1 MKNREVERKWVL
13 GGPSFM
19 CKSAVEQLVSLCSSL
34 KTEYIHQVI
43 LAVDDN
49 KMLRVRCYVDSD
61 GVRRYDLTLKIA
73 DKITPEMGKA
83 LDRLE
88 FNWDLSESDGSKL
101 FEALQSGCGEMFG
114 SLKKLRVYI
123 DKNTT
128 IDIFQGDLEGIV
140 MIEKEYDVDL
150 VKEGVEYANEITEES
165 TYDMITGLR
174 TALDAKGVPT
184 SVSYQATDLYS
195 FLFSM
200 YNQGRIREVTHD
212 PIYVNQNLCRSVI
225 RECFGGQKV
234 IVKR

>member
-19 CKSAVEQLVSLCSSL
+19 CKSDVEQLVTLCSSL
-34 KTEYIHQVI
+34 KTEYIYQVI

-83 LDRLE
+83 LDRRE

-123 DKNTT
+123 DKSTT

-140 MIEKEYDVDL
+140 MIEKEYDVDPDE
-150 VKEGVEYANEITEES
+150 EGSDEITEES
-165 TYDMITGLR
+165 TYDMITGLKDS
-174 TALDAKGVPT
+174 LGAKGAP
-184 SVSYQATDLYS
+184 VSASHLYS
-195 FLFSM
+195 WLFSM
-200 YNQGRIREVTHD
+200 YSQGRIREVTHD

>member
-1 MKNREVERKWVL
+1 MENREVERKWVL

-19 CKSAVEQLVSLCSSL
+19 CKSAVDQLVDLCSSL
-34 KTEYIHQVI
+34 RAEYIHQVI

-49 KMLRVRCYVDSD
+49 KMLRVRCYADSD
-61 GVRRYDLTLKIA
+61 GARRYDLTLKIA

-140 MIEKEYDVDL
+140 MIEKEYSDDSS
-150 VKEGVEYANEITEES
+150 EES
-165 TYDMITGLR
+165 TGDMITGLR
-174 TALDAKGVPT
+174 TALDAKGIPT

>member
-1 MKNREVERKWVL
+1 MENREVERKWVL

-19 CKSAVEQLVSLCSSL
+19 CKSAVDQLVDLCSSL
-34 KTEYIHQVI
+34 RAEYIHQVI

-49 KMLRVRCYVDSD
+49 KMLRVRCYVSSD

-101 FEALQSGCGEMFG
+101 YEALQSNCGEMFG
-114 SLKKLRVYI
+114 SLKKFRVYL
-123 DKNTT
+123 DKNVT
-128 IDIFQGDLEGIV
+128 IDIFRDNLEGIV
-140 MIEKEYDVDL
+140 MIEKEYDVDSSE
-150 VKEGVEYANEITEES
+150 EGSNEITEES

-184 SVSYQATDLYS
+184 SVSYEATDLYS
-195 FLFSM
+195 FLLSM

-212 PIYVNQNLCRSVI
+212 PIYFNQNLCRSVI

>member
-61 GVRRYDLTLKIA
+61 GARRYDLTLKIA

-114 SLKKLRVYI
+114 SLKKLRVHI
-123 DKNTT
+123 DKNVT

-140 MIEKEYDVDL
+140 MIEKEYDVDSS
-150 VKEGVEYANEITEES
+150 ESGADEITEES
-165 TYDMITGLR
+165 MFDMITGLR
-174 TALDAKGVPT
+174 TSLDAKGVPN
-184 SVSYQATDLYS
+184 LYS
-195 FLFSM
+195 FLFNM

-212 PIYVNQNLCRSVI
+212 PIYINQNLCRSVI

>member
-49 KMLRVRCYVDSD
+49 KMLRVRCYADSD
-61 GVRRYDLTLKIA
+61 GARRYDLTLKIA

-101 FEALQSGCGEMFG
+101 FETLQSGCGEMFG
-114 SLKKLRVYI
+114 SLRKLRVYI
-123 DKNTT
+123 DKNVT
-128 IDIFQGDLEGIV
+128 IDIFQDDLEGIV
-140 MIEKEYDVDL
+140 MIEKEYDVDSS
-150 VKEGVEYANEITEES
+150 ESGADEITEES
-165 TYDMITGLR
+165 MFDMITGLKDS
-174 TALDAKGVPT
+174 LDTPIT
-184 SVSYQATDLYS
+184 PNLYS
-195 FLFSM
+195 FLFNM
-200 YNQGRIREVTHD
+200 YNRGQIREVTHD
-212 PIYVNQNLCRSVI
+212 PIYINQNLCRSVI

>member
-1 MKNREVERKWVL
+1 MENREVERKWVL
-13 GGPSFM
+13 DGPSFM
-19 CKSAVEQLVSLCSSL
+19 CKSAVDQLVDLCSSL
-34 KTEYIHQVI
+34 RAEYIHQVI

-49 KMLRVRCYVDSD
+49 KMLRVRCYADSD
-61 GVRRYDLTLKIA
+61 GARRYDLTLKIA

-140 MIEKEYDVDL
+140 MIEKEYSDDSS
-150 VKEGVEYANEITEES
+150 EES
-165 TYDMITGLR
+165 TGDMITGLR
-174 TALDAKGVPT
+174 TALDAKGIPT

>member
-49 KMLRVRCYVDSD
+49 KMLRVRCYAGSD

-114 SLKKLRVYI
+114 SLKKLRAYI
-123 DKNTT
+123 DKNVT
-128 IDIFQGDLEGIV
+128 IDIFMGDLEGIV
-140 MIEKEYDVDL
+140 MIEKEYDVDSS
-150 VKEGVEYANEITEES
+150 ESGADEITEES
-165 TYDMITGLR
+165 MFDMITGLKDS
-174 TALDAKGVPT
+174 LDTPIT
-184 SVSYQATDLYS
+184 PNLYS
-195 FLFSM
+195 FLFNM
-200 YNQGRIREVTHD
+200 YNRGQIREVTHD

>member
-19 CKSAVEQLVSLCSSL
+19 CKSAVEQLMSLCSSL

-114 SLKKLRVYI
+114 SLRKLRVYI
-123 DKNTT
+123 DKNVT
-128 IDIFQGDLEGIV
+128 IDIFQDDLEGIV
-140 MIEKEYDVDL
+140 MIEKEYDVNSDE
-150 VKEGVEYANEITEES
+150 EGSDEITEES
-165 TYDMITGLR
+165 IYDVMIDTLI
-174 TALDAKGVPT
+174 TPN
-184 SVSYQATDLYS
+184 LYS
-195 FLFSM
+195 FLFDM
-200 YNQGRIREVTHD
+200 YNRGQIREVTHD
-212 PIYVNQNLCRSVI
+212 PIYINQNLCRSVI

>member
-49 KMLRVRCYVDSD
+49 KMLRVRCYADSD

-114 SLKKLRVYI
+114 SLKKLRAYL
-123 DKNTT
+123 DKNVT
-128 IDIFQGDLEGIV
+128 IDIFMGDLEGIV
-140 MIEKEYDVDL
+140 MIEKEYDVDSS
-150 VKEGVEYANEITEES
+150 ESGADEITEES
-165 TYDMITGLR
+165 MFDMITGLKDS
-174 TALDAKGVPT
+174 LDTPFT
-184 SVSYQATDLYS
+184 PNLYS
-195 FLFSM
+195 FLFNM
-200 YNQGRIREVTHD
+200 YNRGQIREVTHD
-212 PIYVNQNLCRSVI
+212 PIYINQNLCRSVI

>member
-19 CKSAVEQLVSLCSSL
+19 CKSAVDQLVDLCSSL
-34 KTEYIHQVI
+34 RAEYIHQVI

-49 KMLRVRCYVDSD
+49 KMLRVRCYVSSD

-101 FEALQSGCGEMFG
+101 YEALQSNCGEMFG
-114 SLKKLRVYI
+114 SLRKFRVYL
-123 DKNTT
+123 DKNVT
-128 IDIFQGDLEGIV
+128 IDIFRDNLEGIV
-140 MIEKEYDVDL
+140 MIEKEYDVDSSE
-150 VKEGVEYANEITEES
+150 EGSDEITEES
-165 TYDMITGLR
+165 TGDMITGLR

-184 SVSYQATDLYS
+184 SVSYEATDLYS
-195 FLFSM
+195 FLLSM

-212 PIYVNQNLCRSVI
+212 PIYFNQNLCRSVI

>member
-19 CKSAVEQLVSLCSSL
+19 CKSDVEQLVALCSSL
-34 KTEYIHQVI
+34 KTEYIYQVI

-114 SLKKLRVYI
+114 SLKKLRVYL
-123 DKNTT
+123 DKSVT

-150 VKEGVEYANEITEES
+150 DEESSDEITEES
-165 TYDMITGLR
+165 TGDMITGLKDS
-174 TALDAKGVPT
+174 LGAKGAP
-184 SVSYQATDLYS
+184 VSASHLYS
-195 FLFSM
+195 WLFSM
-200 YNQGRIREVTHD
+200 YSQGRIREVTHD

>member
-19 CKSAVEQLVSLCSSL
+19 CKSDVEQLVALCSSL
-34 KTEYIHQVI
+34 KTEYIYQVI

-123 DKNTT
+123 DKSVT

-140 MIEKEYDVDL
+140 MIEKEYDVDPD
-150 VKEGVEYANEITEES
+150 EESSDEITEES
-165 TYDMITGLR
+165 TGDMITGLKDS
-174 TALDAKGVPT
+174 LGAKGAP
-184 SVSYQATDLYS
+184 VSASHLYS
-195 FLFSM
+195 WLFSM

-212 PIYVNQNLCRSVI
+212 PIYINQNLCRSVI

>member
-19 CKSAVEQLVSLCSSL
+19 CKSAVDQLVDLCSSL
-34 KTEYIHQVI
+34 RAEYIHQVI

-49 KMLRVRCYVDSD
+49 KMLRVRCYVSSD

-101 FEALQSGCGEMFG
+101 YEALQSNCGEMFG
-114 SLKKLRVYI
+114 SLKKFRVYL
-123 DKNTT
+123 DKNVT
-128 IDIFQGDLEGIV
+128 IDIFRDNLEGIV
-140 MIEKEYDVDL
+140 MIEKEYDVDS
-150 VKEGVEYANEITEES
+150 VKEGVEYADEITEES
-165 TYDMITGLR
+165 TGDMINGLK
-174 TALDAKGVPT
+174 TSLNAKG
-184 SVSYQATDLYS
+184 ATDLYS

-212 PIYVNQNLCRSVI
+212 PIYINQNLCRSVI

>member
-13 GGPSFM
+13 GGPSLM
-19 CKSAVEQLVSLCSSL
+19 CKSAVERLVSLCSSL

-61 GVRRYDLTLKIA
+61 GARRYDLTLKIA

-123 DKNTT
+123 DKNVT

-140 MIEKEYDVDL
+140 MIEKEYNIYDVDS
-150 VKEGVEYANEITEES
+150 VKEGADEITEES
-165 TYDMITGLR
+165 TGDMITGLR

>member
-1 MKNREVERKWVL
+1 
-13 GGPSFM
+13 M
-19 CKSAVEQLVSLCSSL
+19 CKSAVDQLVDLCSSL
-34 KTEYIHQVI
+34 RAEYIHQVI

-49 KMLRVRCYVDSD
+49 KMLRVRCYADSD
-61 GVRRYDLTLKIA
+61 GARRYDLTLKIA

-140 MIEKEYDVDL
+140 MIEKEYSDDSS
-150 VKEGVEYANEITEES
+150 EES
-165 TYDMITGLR
+165 TGDMITGLR
-174 TALDAKGVPT
+174 TALDAKGIPT

>member
-19 CKSAVEQLVSLCSSL
+19 CKSDVEQLVALCSSL
-34 KTEYIHQVI
+34 KTEYIYQVI

-101 FEALQSGCGEMFG
+101 FEVLQSGCGEMFG
-114 SLKKLRVYI
+114 SLKKLRVYL
-123 DKNTT
+123 DKSTT

-140 MIEKEYDVDL
+140 MIEKEYDVDPD
-150 VKEGVEYANEITEES
+150 EESSDEITEES
-165 TYDMITGLR
+165 TYDMITGLKDS
-174 TALDAKGVPT
+174 LGAKGAP
-184 SVSYQATDLYS
+184 VSASHLYS
-195 FLFSM
+195 WLFSM
-200 YNQGRIREVTHD
+200 YSQGRIREVTHD
-212 PIYVNQNLCRSVI
+212 PIYFNQNLCRSVI

>member
-13 GGPSFM
+13 GGPSLM
-19 CKSAVEQLVSLCSSL
+19 CKSDVEQLVSLCSSL

-43 LAVDDN
+43 LAVDDY
-49 KMLRVRCYVDSD
+49 KMLRVRCYVGSDS
-61 GVRRYDLTLKIA
+61 VRRYDLTLKIA

-123 DKNTT
+123 DKNVT

-140 MIEKEYDVDL
+140 MIEKEYDVDPD
-150 VKEGVEYANEITEES
+150 EESSDEITEES
-165 TYDMITGLR
+165 TYDMITELKDSLG
-174 TALDAKGVPT
+174 AKGT
-184 SVSYQATDLYS
+184 SVSASHLYS
-195 FLFSM
+195 WLFSM
-200 YNQGRIREVTHD
+200 YSQGRIREVTHD
-212 PIYVNQNLCRSVI
+212 PIYFNQNLCRSVI

>member
-19 CKSAVEQLVSLCSSL
+19 CKSDVEQLVALCSSL
-34 KTEYIHQVI
+34 KTEYIYQVI

-88 FNWDLSESDGSKL
+88 FNWDLAESDGSKL

-123 DKNTT
+123 DKNVT

-140 MIEKEYDVDL
+140 MIEKEYDVDPD
-150 VKEGVEYANEITEES
+150 EESSDEITEES
-165 TYDMITGLR
+165 TGDMITGLKDS
-174 TALDAKGVPT
+174 LGAKGAP
-184 SVSYQATDLYS
+184 VSASHLYS
-195 FLFSM
+195 WLFSM
-200 YNQGRIREVTHD
+200 YSQGRIREVTHD
-212 PIYVNQNLCRSVI
+212 PIYFNQNLCRSVI

>member
-19 CKSAVEQLVSLCSSL
+19 DKSTVEQLVSLCSSL
-34 KTEYIHQVI
+34 RAEYIHQVI

-49 KMLRVRCYVDSD
+49 KMLRVRCYVSSD
-61 GVRRYDLTLKIA
+61 GARRYDLTLKIA

-101 FEALQSGCGEMFG
+101 YEALQSNCGEMFG
-114 SLKKLRVYI
+114 SLKKFRVYL
-123 DKNTT
+123 DKNVT
-128 IDIFQGDLEGIV
+128 IDIFRDSLEGIV
-140 MIEKEYDVDL
+140 MIEKEYDVDPSE
-150 VKEGVEYANEITEES
+150 EGSDEITEES
-165 TYDMITGLR
+165 TGDMITGLR
-174 TALDAKGVPT
+174 NSLDARGVPN
-184 SVSYQATDLYS
+184 LYS
-195 FLFSM
+195 FLFNM
-200 YNQGRIREVTHD
+200 YNRGQIREVTHD
-212 PIYVNQNLCRSVI
+212 PIYFNQNLCRSVI

>member
-61 GVRRYDLTLKIA
+61 SVRRYDLTLKIA

-123 DKNTT
+123 DKGVT
-128 IDIFQGDLEGIV
+128 IDIFMGDLEGIV
-140 MIEKEYDVDL
+140 MIEKEYDVDS
-150 VKEGVEYANEITEES
+150 VKDGVEYANEITEES
-165 TYDMITGLR
+165 TYDMITGLKDS
-174 TALDAKGVPT
+174 LDTPIT
-184 SVSYQATDLYS
+184 PNLYS
-195 FLFSM
+195 FLFNM
-200 YNQGRIREVTHD
+200 YSQGQIREVTHD

>member
-13 GGPSFM
+13 GGPSLM

-49 KMLRVRCYVDSD
+49 KMLRVRCYVGSD

-101 FEALQSGCGEMFG
+101 FEVLQSGCGEMFG

-123 DKNTT
+123 DKSTT
-128 IDIFQGDLEGIV
+128 IDIFMGDLEGIV
-140 MIEKEYDVDL
+140 MIEKEYDVDSS
-150 VKEGVEYANEITEES
+150 ESGADEITEES
-165 TYDMITGLR
+165 MFDMITGLKDS
-174 TALDAKGVPT
+174 LDTPFT
-184 SVSYQATDLYS
+184 PNLYS
-195 FLFSM
+195 FLLSM

-212 PIYVNQNLCRSVI
+212 PIYINQNLCRSVI

>member
-19 CKSAVEQLVSLCSSL
+19 CKSDVEQLVALCSSL
-34 KTEYIHQVI
+34 KTEYIYQVI

-123 DKNTT
+123 DKSTT

-150 VKEGVEYANEITEES
+150 DEEGSDEITEES
-165 TYDMITGLR
+165 TGDMITGLKDS
-174 TALDAKGVPT
+174 LGVKGAPG
-184 SVSYQATDLYS
+184 SASHLYS
-195 FLFSM
+195 WLFSM

>member
-61 GVRRYDLTLKIA
+61 GARRYDLTLKIA

-88 FNWDLSESDGSKL
+88 FNWDLSDSDGSKL

-123 DKNTT
+123 DKNVT
-128 IDIFQGDLEGIV
+128 IDIFMGDLESIV
-140 MIEKEYDVDL
+140 MIEKEYDVDSS
-150 VKEGVEYANEITEES
+150 ENNPDEITEES
-165 TYDMITGLR
+165 TGDMITGLKDS
-174 TALDAKGVPT
+174 LDTPLT
-184 SVSYQATDLYS
+184 PNLYS

-200 YNQGRIREVTHD
+200 YNQGQIREVTHD
-212 PIYVNQNLCRSVI
+212 PIYFNQNLCRSVI

>member
-19 CKSAVEQLVSLCSSL
+19 CKSAVDQLVDLCSSL
-34 KTEYIHQVI
+34 RAEYIHQVI

-49 KMLRVRCYVDSD
+49 KMLRVRCYVGAD
-61 GVRRYDLTLKIA
+61 GSRRYDLTLKIA

-88 FNWDLSESDGSKL
+88 FNWDLSENDGSKL
-101 FEALQSGCGEMFG
+101 FEALQSNCGEMFG
-114 SLKKLRVYI
+114 SLKKFRIYV
-123 DKNTT
+123 DKNVT
-128 IDIFQGDLEGIV
+128 IDIFRDNLEGIV
-140 MIEKEYDVDL
+140 MIEKEYDVDSSE
-150 VKEGVEYANEITEES
+150 EGVEYANEITEES
-165 TYDMITGLR
+165 TGDMIAGLR
-174 TALDAKGVPT
+174 TALGTSAEPT
-184 SVSYQATDLYS
+184 SVSYEATDLYS
-195 FLFSM
+195 FLLSM

>member
-1 MKNREVERKWVL
+1 MENREVERKWVL

-19 CKSAVEQLVSLCSSL
+19 DKSTVDQLVDLCSSL
-34 KTEYIHQVI
+34 RAEYIHQVI

-49 KMLRVRCYVDSD
+49 KMLRVRCYADSD

-123 DKNTT
+123 DKNVT
-128 IDIFQGDLEGIV
+128 IDIFMGDLEGIV
-140 MIEKEYDVDL
+140 MIEKEYSDDSS
-150 VKEGVEYANEITEES
+150 EES
-165 TYDMITGLR
+165 TGDMINGLR
-174 TALDAKGVPT
+174 ISLNAKGIPT
-184 SVSYQATDLYS
+184 ISHDATDLYS
-195 FLFSM
+195 FLYNM
-200 YNQGRIREVTHD
+200 YNRGQIREVTHD
-212 PIYVNQNLCRSVI
+212 PIYFNQNLCRSVI

>member
-114 SLKKLRVYI
+114 SLKKLRAYI
-123 DKNTT
+123 DKNVT
-128 IDIFQGDLEGIV
+128 IDIFMGDLEGIV
-140 MIEKEYDVDL
+140 MIEKEYDVDSS
-150 VKEGVEYANEITEES
+150 ENNPDEITEES
-165 TYDMITGLR
+165 TYDMITGLKDS
-174 TALDAKGVPT
+174 LDTPIT
-184 SVSYQATDLYS
+184 PDLYS

-200 YNQGRIREVTHD
+200 YSQGRIREVTHD

>member
-19 CKSAVEQLVSLCSSL
+19 CKSDVEQLVALCSSL
-34 KTEYIHQVI
+34 KTEYIYQVI

-123 DKNTT
+123 DKNVT

-140 MIEKEYDVDL
+140 MIEKEYDVDPDE
-150 VKEGVEYANEITEES
+150 EGSDEITEES
-165 TYDMITGLR
+165 TGDMITGLKDS
-174 TALDAKGVPT
+174 LGAKGAP
-184 SVSYQATDLYS
+184 VSASHLYS
-195 FLFSM
+195 WLFSM

>member
-61 GVRRYDLTLKIA
+61 SVRRYDLTLKIA

-123 DKNTT
+123 DKGVT
-128 IDIFQGDLEGIV
+128 IDIFMGDLEGIV
-140 MIEKEYDVDL
+140 MIEKEYDVDS

-165 TYDMITGLR
+165 TYDMITGLKN
-174 TALDAKGVPT
+174 ALNTSDAST
-184 SVSYQATDLYS
+184 SVSYKATNLYS

-200 YNQGRIREVTHD
+200 YSQGRIREVTHD

>member
-49 KMLRVRCYVDSD
+49 KMLRVRCYADSD
-61 GVRRYDLTLKIA
+61 GARRYDLTLKIA

-123 DKNTT
+123 DKNVT
-128 IDIFQGDLEGIV
+128 IDIFMGDLEGIV
-140 MIEKEYDVDL
+140 MIEKEYDVDFTVFENIFQYVDVRQAISDL
-150 VKEGVEYANEITEES
+150 
-165 TYDMITGLR
+165 TY
-174 TALDAKGVPT
+174 
-184 SVSYQATDLYS
+184 S
-195 FLFSM
+195 
-200 YNQGRIREVTHD
+200 E
-212 PIYVNQNLCRSVI
+212 
-225 RECFGGQKV
+225 
-234 IVKR
+234 

>member
-19 CKSAVEQLVSLCSSL
+19 CKSDVEQLVALCSSL
-34 KTEYIHQVI
+34 KTEYIYQVI

-114 SLKKLRVYI
+114 SLKKLRVYL
-123 DKNTT
+123 DKSVT

-140 MIEKEYDVDL
+140 MIEKEYDVDPD
-150 VKEGVEYANEITEES
+150 EESSDEITEES
-165 TYDMITGLR
+165 TYDMITGLKDS
-174 TALDAKGVPT
+174 LGAKGAP
-184 SVSYQATDLYS
+184 VSASHLYS
-195 FLFSM
+195 WLFSM
-200 YNQGRIREVTHD
+200 YSQGRIREVTHD

>member
-19 CKSAVEQLVSLCSSL
+19 CKSDVEQLVALCSSL
-34 KTEYIHQVI
+34 KTEYIYQVI

-114 SLKKLRVYI
+114 SLKKLRVYL
-123 DKNTT
+123 DKSTT

-140 MIEKEYDVDL
+140 MIEKEYDVDPD
-150 VKEGVEYANEITEES
+150 EESSDEITEES
-165 TYDMITGLR
+165 TYDMITGLKDF
-174 TALDAKGVPT
+174 LGAKGAP
-184 SVSYQATDLYS
+184 VSASHLYS
-195 FLFSM
+195 WLFSM

-212 PIYVNQNLCRSVI
+212 PIYINQNLCRSVI

>member
-114 SLKKLRVYI
+114 SLKKLRAYI
-123 DKNTT
+123 DKNVT
-128 IDIFQGDLEGIV
+128 IDIFMGDLEGIV
-140 MIEKEYDVDL
+140 MIEKEYDVDSS
-150 VKEGVEYANEITEES
+150 ESGADEITEES
-165 TYDMITGLR
+165 MFDMITGLKDS
-174 TALDAKGVPT
+174 LDTPIT
-184 SVSYQATDLYS
+184 PNLYS
-195 FLFSM
+195 FLFNM
-200 YNQGRIREVTHD
+200 YNRGQIREVTHD

>member
-1 MKNREVERKWVL
+1 MENREVERKWVL

-49 KMLRVRCYVDSD
+49 KMLRVRCYVDSG

-101 FEALQSGCGEMFG
+101 FEALQSNCGEMFG
-114 SLKKLRVYI
+114 SLKKLRAYI
-123 DKNTT
+123 DKNVT

-140 MIEKEYDVDL
+140 MIEKEYSDDSS
-150 VKEGVEYANEITEES
+150 EES
-165 TYDMITGLR
+165 TGDMITGLR
-174 TALDAKGVPT
+174 TALDAKGIPT
-184 SVSYQATDLYS
+184 SVSYNATDLYS
-195 FLFSM
+195 FLLSM

>member
-19 CKSAVEQLVSLCSSL
+19 CKSAVEQLMSLCSSL

-123 DKNTT
+123 DKNVT
-128 IDIFQGDLEGIV
+128 IDIFQDDLEGIV
-140 MIEKEYDVDL
+140 MIEKEYDVDSDE
-150 VKEGVEYANEITEES
+150 EGSDEITEES
-165 TYDMITGLR
+165 IYDVMIDTLI
-174 TALDAKGVPT
+174 TPN
-184 SVSYQATDLYS
+184 LYS
-195 FLFSM
+195 FLFDM
-200 YNQGRIREVTHD
+200 YNRGQIREVTHD
-212 PIYVNQNLCRSVI
+212 PIYINQNLCRSVI

>member
-19 CKSAVEQLVSLCSSL
+19 CKSAVDQLVDLCSSL
-34 KTEYIHQVI
+34 RAEYIHQVI

-61 GVRRYDLTLKIA
+61 SVRRYDLTLKIA

-101 FEALQSGCGEMFG
+101 FEALQSGYGEMFG
-114 SLKKLRVYI
+114 SLRKFRVYI
-123 DKNTT
+123 DKNVT
-128 IDIFQGDLEGIV
+128 IDIFRDGLEGIV
-140 MIEKEYDVDL
+140 MIEKEYDVDPDE
-150 VKEGVEYANEITEES
+150 EGVEYADEITEES
-165 TYDMITGLR
+165 TGDMITGLR
-174 TALDAKGVPT
+174 TALDAKG
-184 SVSYQATDLYS
+184 ATDLYS

>member
-1 MKNREVERKWVL
+1 
-13 GGPSFM
+13 M

-49 KMLRVRCYVDSD
+49 KMLRVRCYADSD

-88 FNWDLSESDGSKL
+88 FSWDLSDSDGSKL

-114 SLKKLRVYI
+114 SLRKLRVYI
-123 DKNTT
+123 DKNVT
-128 IDIFQGDLEGIV
+128 IDIFMGDLEGIV
-140 MIEKEYDVDL
+140 MIEKEYDVDPT
-150 VKEGVEYANEITEES
+150 ESDSDEITEES

-174 TALDAKGVPT
+174 TTLDAKG
-184 SVSYQATDLYS
+184 ATDLYS

-200 YNQGRIREVTHD
+200 YNQGRIREVTHN
-212 PIYVNQNLCRSVI
+212 PIYFNQNLCRSVI

>member
-19 CKSAVEQLVSLCSSL
+19 CKSDVEQLVALCSSL
-34 KTEYIHQVI
+34 KTEYIYQVI

-123 DKNTT
+123 DKNVT

-140 MIEKEYDVDL
+140 MIEKEYDVDPD
-150 VKEGVEYANEITEES
+150 EESSDEITEES
-165 TYDMITGLR
+165 TYDMITGLKDS
-174 TALDAKGVPT
+174 LGAKGAP
-184 SVSYQATDLYS
+184 VSASHLYS
-195 FLFSM
+195 WLFSM
-200 YNQGRIREVTHD
+200 YSQGRIREVTHD

>member
-19 CKSAVEQLVSLCSSL
+19 CKSAVEQLMSLCSSL

-114 SLKKLRVYI
+114 SLRKLRVYI
-123 DKNTT
+123 DKNVT
-128 IDIFQGDLEGIV
+128 IDIFQDDLEGIV
-140 MIEKEYDVDL
+140 MIEKEYDVDSDE
-150 VKEGVEYANEITEES
+150 EGSDEITEES
-165 TYDMITGLR
+165 IYDVMIDTLI
-174 TALDAKGVPT
+174 TPN
-184 SVSYQATDLYS
+184 LYS
-195 FLFSM
+195 FLFDM
-200 YNQGRIREVTHD
+200 YNRGQIREVTHD
-212 PIYVNQNLCRSVI
+212 PIYINQNLCRSVI

>member
-19 CKSAVEQLVSLCSSL
+19 CKSDVEQLVALCSSL
-34 KTEYIHQVI
+34 KTEYIYQVI

-123 DKNTT
+123 DKNVT

-140 MIEKEYDVDL
+140 MIEKEYDVDPDE
-150 VKEGVEYANEITEES
+150 EGSDEITEES
-165 TYDMITGLR
+165 TGDMITGLKDS
-174 TALDAKGVPT
+174 LGAKGAP
-184 SVSYQATDLYS
+184 VSASHLYS
-195 FLFSM
+195 WLFSM
-200 YNQGRIREVTHD
+200 YSQGRIREVTHD